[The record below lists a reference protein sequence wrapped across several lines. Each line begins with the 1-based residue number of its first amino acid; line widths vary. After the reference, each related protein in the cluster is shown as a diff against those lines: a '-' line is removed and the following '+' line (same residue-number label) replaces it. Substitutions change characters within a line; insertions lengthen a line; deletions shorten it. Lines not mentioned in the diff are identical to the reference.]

1 VVVDASFQVT
11 LAVGTGWTIVGN
23 PVVLESTSG
32 RFLARKTGDGT
43 RTAYRI
49 A

>member
-1 VVVDASFQVT
+1 
-11 LAVGTGWTIVGN
+11 LVGN

-32 RFLARKTGDGT
+32 RFLARKTGDS
-43 RTAYRI
+43 AWSLYRV